1 MKANSMCISCI
12 LSRQE
17 KKIRSFEDEQ
27 KKSEYMNQVLKILYE
42 NGQTESAPW
51 MAEKINRLYE
61 KFWGPLEDYTDIK
74 HEYNMLLLDKEA
86 DMEQKIKMADD
97 PLVECIKYV
106 CAGNYIDFTGVENV
120 NMNTFEELLKKAE
133 EESVCEEEY
142 QKFRDD
148 LASAKTLA
156 YLTDNCGEIVLDK
169 IFIRHIKEAYPDL
182 NITVIVRGENVIN
195 DATMTD
201 AEEVG
206 LTEMVTCIGNGNAA
220 PSTIL
225 NRLSDEA
232 KRVLDDAD
240 VIISKGQGNFE
251 GFCGE
256 GYNPYFFFL
265 CKGPL
270 FLHRFKHPQFTSVF
284 AKEERLMK

>member
-265 CKGPL
+265 CKCPL
-270 FLHRFKHPQFTSVF
+270 FLHRFKLPKFTSVF

>member
-61 KFWGPLEDYTDIK
+61 KYWGPLEDYTDIK

-265 CKGPL
+265 CKCPL

>member
-61 KFWGPLEDYTDIK
+61 KYWGPLEDYTDIK

-265 CKGPL
+265 CKCPL
-270 FLHRFKHPQFTSVF
+270 FLHRFKLPKFTSVF

>member
-61 KFWGPLEDYTDIK
+61 KYWGPLEDYTDIK

-265 CKGPL
+265 CKCPL
-270 FLHRFKHPQFTSVF
+270 FLHRFKLPQFTSVF

>member
-61 KFWGPLEDYTDIK
+61 KYWGPLEDYTDIK

-133 EESVCEEEY
+133 EERVCEEEY

-148 LASAKTLA
+148 LESAKTLV

-169 IFIRHIKEAYPDL
+169 IFIRHIKEEYPNL
-182 NITVIVRGENVIN
+182 QITVIVRGENVIN

-201 AEEVG
+201 AKEVG
-206 LTEMVTCIGNGNAA
+206 LTELVPCMGNGNAA
-220 PSTIL
+220 PSTIVSM
-225 NRLSDEA
+225 LSDEA
-232 KRVLDDAD
+232 KRVLDNAD
-240 VIISKGQGNFE
+240 MIISKGQGNFE

-265 CKGPL
+265 CKCPL
-270 FLHRFKHPQFTSVF
+270 FLHRFKLPKFTSVF

>member
-27 KKSEYMNQVLKILYE
+27 KKSKYMNQVLKILYE

-61 KFWGPLEDYTDIK
+61 KYWGPLEDYTDIK

-148 LASAKTLA
+148 LESAKTLV

-169 IFIRHIKEAYPDL
+169 IFIRHIKEEYPNL
-182 NITVIVRGENVIN
+182 QITVIVRGENVIN

-201 AEEVG
+201 AKEVG
-206 LTEMVTCIGNGNAA
+206 LTELVPCMGNGNAA
-220 PSTIL
+220 PSTIVSM
-225 NRLSDEA
+225 LSDEA
-232 KRVLDDAD
+232 KRVLDNAD
-240 VIISKGQGNFE
+240 MIISKGQGNFE

-265 CKGPL
+265 CKCPL
-270 FLHRFKHPQFTSVF
+270 FLHRFKLPKFTSVF